1 MKKSFIVFGVVGI
14 LVILLTGFFVGH
26 LFLGSSIYSKK
37 TIYEDDI
44 PLPTRYGGIADSGAY
59 TKEATQVHATSRDIN
74 SIDRKVVKNGSA
86 NIEVENFDSSV
97 SKIKELANSFGGYIT
112 GSSMWTSG
120 SNTKN
125 GNITVKIPE
134 NKFEIFGD
142 SLVQIGK
149 VKSKET
155 SANDVTEEYIDIQA
169 RIKNLKNQEYR
180 YIELLSMA
188 KSVEDVLAIEV
199 QLGRIRS
206 EIESYERRIK
216 YLDNTTSYGTF
227 YLTLNEP
234 EKVVHEWGI
243 KKAFNQ
249 AIDALII
256 SIAGIIILGGFL
268 IPIAILAGILYF
280 VVKYVRKRIK
290 K

>member
-1 MKKSFIVFGVVGI
+1 MKRSFIAFGAIGI
-14 LVILLTGFFVGH
+14 LVILLTGFFIGN
-26 LFLGSSIYSKK
+26 LFLSSSIYPKK
-37 TIYEDDI
+37 IVYGNGI
-44 PLPTRYGGIADSGAY
+44 SLPSGYRGVTDSSAY
-59 TKEATQVHATSRDIN
+59 AKEATQIYATSGDIN
-74 SIDRKVVKNGSA
+74 SIDRRIVKNGRA
-86 NIEVENFDSSV
+86 NIEVENFDLSV

-112 GSSMWTSG
+112 GSNMWTSD
-120 SNTKN
+120 SNIKN

-134 NKFEIFGD
+134 NRFEAFGD
-142 SLVQIGK
+142 SLGQIGI

-155 SANDVTEEYIDIQA
+155 SANDVTEEYIDLQA
-169 RIKNLKNQEYR
+169 RVKNLKNQEYR
-180 YIELLSMA
+180 YTELLSMA

-199 QLGRIRS
+199 QLGRIRG

-234 EKVVHEWGI
+234 KKIFHELGI

-280 VVKYVRKRIK
+280 VVKYVRKRTK

>member
-1 MKKSFIVFGVVGI
+1 MPIQ
-14 LVILLTGFFVGH
+14 
-26 LFLGSSIYSKK
+26 
-37 TIYEDDI
+37 
-44 PLPTRYGGIADSGAY
+44 
-59 TKEATQVHATSRDIN
+59 EATQVYATSRDIN